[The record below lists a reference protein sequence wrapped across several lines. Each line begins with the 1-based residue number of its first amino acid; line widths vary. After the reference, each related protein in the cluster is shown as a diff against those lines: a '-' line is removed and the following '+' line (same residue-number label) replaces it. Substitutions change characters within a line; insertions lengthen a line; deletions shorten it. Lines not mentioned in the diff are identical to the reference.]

1 MTVSYH
7 TSTTI
12 PAGAPATAGNAGR
25 PATPAPQTPNVAQ
38 LAPAPLPR
46 RRRGGWA
53 LWGAAAGALGLV
65 ATVITDPQGAV
76 SSKEGLTAEAV
87 DHVSRTGYHVGV
99 VAGLVAMGC
108 LLVAA
113 AGWRRWAAERAPH
126 DLAARVVSMAMV
138 ASAGAMMIGGELPA
152 RRLERLDAR
161 RGEVRLDDAAIHGVL
176 GRIHPVGHRQVPR
189 CHAAE
194 RLVVV
199 QHAHDVFVPEQR
211 PLQVVAPGDRTAL
224 AHRVV
229 GGALVAQDF
238 GGSGIPVRL
247 AWVAH
252 GCGSAARGVRE

>member
-138 ASAGAMMIGGELPA
+138 ASAGAMMIGYGLKGSMAVYLPGGIDEGNFSKEGLFSLYMFLDLGSWMVWWGVTVA
-152 RRLERLDAR
+152 AVAMIWLSLHGRLLPRWVGFVSLPF
-161 RGEVRLDDAAIHGVL
+161 VL
-176 GRIHPVGHRQVPR
+176 APLAFLFGTGLPGFTAVDSLW
-189 CHAAE
+189 
-194 RLVVV
+194 LVVV
-199 QHAHDVFVPEQR
+199 S
-211 PLQVVAPGDRTAL
+211 LGTAIGERRR
-224 AHRVV
+224 AGR
-229 GGALVAQDF
+229 
-238 GGSGIPVRL
+238 
-247 AWVAH
+247 
-252 GCGSAARGVRE
+252 AA